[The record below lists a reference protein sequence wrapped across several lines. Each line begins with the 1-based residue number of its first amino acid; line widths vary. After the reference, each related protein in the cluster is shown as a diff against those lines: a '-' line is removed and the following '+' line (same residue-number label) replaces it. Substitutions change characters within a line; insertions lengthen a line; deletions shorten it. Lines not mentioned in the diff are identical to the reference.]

1 MTDVSTDA
9 TAAPEAP
16 LAPKSAEAIVD
27 NLKYQTKKTGVM
39 PNVFDVQ
46 SMYRATAESVQ
57 EQLME
62 NWDATFKH
70 FNEQNPK
77 QAYYISMEYLQGR
90 ALTNAV
96 GNLGLTGEYS
106 DALRTLGYT
115 LEDTADVERNMGL
128 GNGGLGRLAAC
139 FLDSIATLDLPAW
152 GYGLRYKY
160 GLFKQGINEAGQ
172 QVEFADDWLE
182 VGNPWEMKRET
193 QYPIGFYGEV
203 VDGKWVPG
211 QKIRAVAYDSPIPG
225 YKTKNCIS
233 LRLWDAEVAPKEFD
247 LATFNDCNYEDSMA
261 ETNLAAKLC
270 AVLYPGDATREGKA
284 LRLSQQY
291 MLCSA
296 SVQDILARFKERG
309 NTWDDL
315 PSKVAIQMNDT
326 HPTLAAPELMRILVD
341 EEGMD
346 WDKAWALTSK
356 TVAYTNHTVM
366 PEALEKWPLELMEE
380 LLPRH
385 VEIIKRIDEDFI
397 AMVKKAFPDMAAD
410 ELDAKINNMRI
421 LQDYVTPEEAAAKA
435 AAATAAKKAAADA
448 KAAAATDAATEE
460 PEEVAEEVA
469 EEEPPAP
476 MVRMANLCCIA
487 GFAINGVAAIH
498 SEIVRTFTFKDF
510 ADVFPEKF
518 QNKTNGV
525 TPRRWL
531 AFCNPQLSKVIT
543 EAIGTD
549 EWVTDTALLEKL
561 APLAKDADLQKKWQA
576 AKQERKEL
584 CAKMVE
590 ATTGVKVSTEA
601 MFDIQIKRIH
611 EYKRQLLNIMGII
624 HRYNEIKKMTAE
636 ERANVTPRVCIFG
649 GKAYA
654 TYLQAK
660 RIVRLV
666 TAVGEVVNNDPEI
679 GDLLKVVFVPDYN
692 VSLAETLIPASEP
705 SQHISTAGT
714 EASGTSNMKFQMN
727 GCLIIGT
734 LDGANV
740 EIRECVGDENFF
752 LFGIEE
758 PEVEPARAER
768 AAGKFVPDERFTAVM
783 DTIKAGTFGKPGEF
797 DDLLWS
803 LEGNEGFG
811 RGDYF
816 LVGKDFPSY
825 IEAQDKVSEAY
836 KNKEEWTASSI
847 ISTAFSGKFNSDRT
861 IDQYAKEIWDIKP
874 LPVP

>member
-1 MTDVSTDA
+1 MPLKFETDD
-9 TAAPEAP
+9 
-16 LAPKSAEAIVD
+16 
-27 NLKYQTKKTGVM
+27 
-39 PNVFDVQ
+39 
-46 SMYRATAESVQ
+46 MYRATAESVR
-57 EQLME
+57 EQLVE
-62 NWDATFKH
+62 NWNATYKH
-70 FNEQNPK
+70 FHAENPK

-90 ALTNAV
+90 ALTNAI

-106 DALRTLGYT
+106 DALRTLGYS
-115 LEDTADVERNMGL
+115 LESCASVERNMGL

-160 GLFKQGINEAGQ
+160 GLFKQAIDAKTGQ
-172 QVEFADDWLE
+172 QMEYADDWLE
-182 VGNPWEMKRET
+182 VGNPWEVKRT
-193 QYPIGFYGEV
+193 TAHKVHFYGKV

-211 QKIRAVAYDSPIPG
+211 QTINAVAYDSPIPG

-233 LRLWDAEVAPKEFD
+233 LRLWDAEVAPKDFD
-247 LATFNDCNYEDSMA
+247 LASFNAGDYDSSMG
-261 ETNLAAKLC
+261 ETNLASQLC
-270 AVLYPGDATREGKA
+270 AVLYPGDGTREGKA

-309 NTWDDL
+309 NTDWDAL
-315 PSKVAIQMNDT
+315 PEKVAIQMNDT

-341 EEGMD
+341 VEGMD

-385 VEIIKRIDEDFI
+385 VEIIKRIDEEFV
-397 AMVKKAFPDMAAD
+397 ASVKAAYPKATEEEMAAK
-410 ELDAKINNMRI
+410 LGAMRI
-421 LQDYVTPEEAAAKA
+421 LENYVTPEEAAAAAKAKEA
-435 AAATAAKKAAADA
+435 AAKA
-448 KAAAATDAATEE
+448 KAAAKPAAKAKAAAKPAAKGAAEE
-460 PEEVAEEVA
+460 EEEEEEV
-469 EEEPPAP
+469 EPPAP

-510 ADVFPEKF
+510 AELYPDKF

-531 AFCNPQLSKVIT
+531 AFCNPQLSGVIT

-561 APLAKDADLQKKWQA
+561 APLAKDAELQKKWKD
-576 AKQERKEL
+576 AKQERKAL
-584 CAKMVE
+584 CAKLIE
-590 ATTGVKVSTEA
+590 DSTGVKVSTDA
-601 MFDIQIKRIH
+601 LFDIQIKRIH

-624 HRYNEIKKMTAE
+624 HRYNEMKAMTPE
-636 ERANVTPRVCIFG
+636 ERANVTPRVCVFG

-692 VSLAETLIPASEP
+692 VSLAETLIPASEL

-768 AAGKFVPDERFTAVM
+768 AAGKFEPPASFTAVM
-783 DTIKAGTFGKPGEF
+783 DCIKAGTFGAPGEF
-797 DDLLWS
+797 DELLWS

-816 LVGKDFPSY
+816 LVAKDFQSY
-825 IEAQDKVSEAY
+825 IECQAKVDEAY
-836 KNKEEWTASSI
+836 KNQAGWTESSI